1 MGRPTFSSDDVVIK
15 SPNDKRLYRLIE
27 LENGLTAL
35 LIHDPDVYSQDYYY
49 ESLVEPSEDEEE
61 AARGGDGERRSKGKG
76 GALQTKKAA
85 AAAMCVGIGSWS
97 DPMKAQGLAHFLE
110 HMLFMG
116 STKFPVENEYDSYLS
131 KHGGSTNAYTCAEH
145 TCYFFEVNG
154 EFLKGALTRFSQFFV
169 SPLLKSEPMEREIHA
184 IDSEFNRLLQND
196 FCRLRQLQC
205 YTSTPGHP
213 FNRFS
218 QGNKKSLDDATKKG
232 INLQEQILK
241 LYRNYYHG
249 GLMKLV
255 VIGGESL
262 DVLEKWIL
270 ELYGDVKTGSKVNQE
285 FKAESPIWKAGKV
298 YRLEAVQ
305 DVHILQL
312 SWTLPCLRRH
322 YSKGP
327 EFYLHHLLVHEGKG
341 GLHFYLKERGWATNL
356 GASVSRYPVADVFCM
371 VIYLTDSGLEQIF
384 EMIGLVYQY
393 IKLLRQETPEWI
405 FSELQDIGNMCFRFG
420 EEEPFQDDYALN
432 LAENLQ
438 RYAAEHVIYG
448 DYMFETWDEAL
459 IQNVLSF
466 LSPENMRIDV
476 VSKSSFKTEEVQC
489 EPWYSSHY
497 IEEDLSPSLMKLWK
511 DPPEIDVSL
520 NLREKNKFIPSDFS
534 LRSDGTCLD
543 ISNIYSP
550 TCILD
555 EPLMKIWYKLDSTF
569 QLPRENAYFFIR
581 MRGGYDNVKSSV
593 LTDLYIDLLEDELSE
608 IIYQAHVACLGTS
621 ISVFTD
627 KLQLQ
632 VFGFNDKLPA
642 LLSKILET
650 IKSFLPTDDRFKVI
664 KEDMVRVYR
673 NANMNPWCH
682 SAYLREQILLQR
694 FYDIDELFYVLNGL
708 SVSDLNSF
716 ITELFSQIYIE
727 GLLHGNLSQEE
738 AISLT
743 NIWKTNF
750 SVQSLPVE
758 LMYRNHCIC
767 LPPSANLIRDA
778 TVKNKSETNSVT
790 ELYFQIEWATGSKS
804 MRWKVLI
811 DLFNAIVK
819 EPLFNQLRTKE
830 QLGYGVECGLDLK
843 WDVFGILFSV
853 QSSMYNPIHLQGRLD
868 NFINGLEELLEEL
881 DDDSFRNYKAGL
893 IENLL
898 KKDACLTH
906 ETNRLWNEIYNKR
919 YIFDY
924 SKKAAEELR
933 CIQKE
938 DVVIFHKTYLQQSS
952 PKCRRL
958 ATRVWGCNT
967 DFKETDEAQWEP
979 VQAIQDV
986 AAFKMSSKFYDP
998 KTNTLDTSENF

>member
-1 MGRPTFSSDDVVIK
+1 MGLMGRPTFTSDDTVIK
-15 SPNDKRLYRLIE
+15 SPNDKRLYRLIK

-35 LIHDPDVYSQDYYY
+35 LIHDPDVYPQGIK
-49 ESLVEPSEDEEE
+49 SLEPSEGEE
-61 AARGGDGERRSKGKG
+61 AARGGDGEVRNKGKG
-76 GALQTKKAA
+76 GALQTKKA

-97 DPMKAQGLAHFLE
+97 DPMEAQGLAHFLE

-116 STKFPVENEYDSYLS
+116 STKFPIENEYDSYLS
-131 KHGGSTNAYTCAEH
+131 KHGGSSNAYTCAEH
-145 TCYFFEVNG
+145 TCYFFEVSP

-169 SPLLKSEPMEREIHA
+169 SPLIKIEPMEREIQA
-184 IDSEFNRLLQND
+184 IDSEFNRVLQND

-205 YTSTPGHP
+205 YTSSPGHP

-218 QGNKKSLDDATKKG
+218 QGNKKSLDDAMKKG

-262 DVLEKWIL
+262 DLLEKWIL
-270 ELYGDVKTGSKVNQE
+270 ELFGDVKTGTQVNLE
-285 FKAESPIWKAGKV
+285 FKAEGPIWKSGKV

-312 SWTLPCLRRH
+312 SWTLPCLRQH
-322 YSKGP
+322 YLKGP
-327 EFYLHHLLVHEGKG
+327 EFYLHHLLEHEGKG
-341 GLHFYLKERGWATNL
+341 SLHFYLKARGWVTYL

-371 VIYLTDSGLEQIF
+371 IIYLTDSGLEKIF
-384 EMIGLVYQY
+384 EIIGLVYQY

-405 FSELQDIGNMCFRFG
+405 FRELQDIGNMCFKFA
-420 EEEPFQDDYALN
+420 EEEPFQDDYASN

-448 DYMFETWDEAL
+448 DYMFDIWDEVL
-459 IQNVLSF
+459 IQKVLGF

-476 VSKSSFKTEEVQC
+476 VSKSSSKTEEFQC
-489 EPWYSSHY
+489 EPWYGSHY
-497 IEEDLSPSLMKLWK
+497 TEEDLSPSLMELWK

-520 NLREKNKFIPSDFS
+520 HLRAKNEFIPSDFS
-534 LRSDGTCLD
+534 IRSDGICLD
-543 ISNIYSP
+543 ISNISSP

-569 QLPRENAYFFIR
+569 KLPRANAYFFIR
-581 MRGGYDNVKSSV
+581 MKCGYDNVKSSV
-593 LTDLYIDLLEDELSE
+593 LTDIYIDLLEDELSE

-632 VFGFNDKLPA
+632 VYGFNDKLPA

-650 IKSFLPTDDRFKVI
+650 VKSFLPTDDRFKVI

-673 NANMNPWCH
+673 NANMNPWCQ
-682 SAYLREQILLQR
+682 STYLREQVLLQS
-694 FYDIDELFYVLNGL
+694 FYNVDELFHVLNGL
-708 SVSDLNSF
+708 SVSDLKSF
-716 ITELFSQIYIE
+716 IPELFSQIYIE
-727 GLLHGNLSQEE
+727 GLFHGNLSQEE
-738 AISLT
+738 AISLS
-743 NIWKTNF
+743 NLFKTNF

-758 LMYRNHCIC
+758 LMFRNHCIC
-767 LPPSANLIRDA
+767 LPPNANLIRDA
-778 TVKNKSETNSVT
+778 TVKNKSETNSVA
-790 ELYFQIEWATGSKS
+790 ELYFQIEWAVGSES
-804 MRWKVLI
+804 MKWKVLI
-811 DLFNAIVK
+811 DLLDAIIK

-830 QLGYGVECGLDLK
+830 QLGYGVECGRDLK
-843 WDVFGILFSV
+843 WGVFGILFSV
-853 QSSMYNPIHLQGRLD
+853 QSSEYNPIHLQGRLD
-868 NFINGLEELLEEL
+868 NFINGLEVLLEGL
-881 DDDSFRNYKAGL
+881 DDDSFENYKAGL
-893 IENLL
+893 MKNLL
-898 KKDACLTH
+898 KKDTSLTR
-906 ETNRLWNEIYNKR
+906 ETNRFWNEIYIKR
-919 YIFDY
+919 YMFNY

-933 CIQKE
+933 SIKKE
-938 DVVIFHKTYLQQSS
+938 DVIIFYKTYLQQSS

-967 DFKETDEAQWEP
+967 NFKKADAARPES
-979 VQAIQDV
+979 VQVIEDV
-986 AAFKMSSKFYDP
+986 AALKMSSKFYGPDI
-998 KTNTLDTSENF
+998 NTLNT